1 MLSWGEDYQ
10 QGFRLKKG
18 SAVPPVAGGVR
29 SLQLSFHVADLCVGL
44 RVLAFIKD
52 SGEASIIRVSESAAG
67 TREKRKQKFV
77 ECEERLAAVD
87 CTDDGVTLL
96 SDTGV
101 VFCVDSPHPPYTPR
115 SLEALSGITVTQVA
129 CGSQH
134 TVVLSKD
141 GQVYTW
147 GQNSR
152 GQLGLGKEGCSSIS
166 SPQCVRSLSGMP
178 LVQVSAG
185 GEHSFALSVSGS
197 VFGWGRN
204 DCGQLGLGDTTDRE
218 TATLVHHLNMK
229 KTVLAACGKDHTA
242 VLTMDGTVFTF
253 GSGHYGQLGHN
264 SFRNELCPRLVAE
277 LWGAKVTKI
286 SCGRYHTLVLTNHM
300 KVYSFGCNQHGQL
313 GPREETHPCVP
324 LPVQLPQEG
333 PIIQNIFAGG
343 DSSFATCRPEQ
354 GVSEVPVESLVDR
367 WISEWDSKLQT
378 KVKQEIDQRFS
389 SMSLMNRSFLNQ
401 SKHFHTSSTYSGLDL
416 SLCKRGFKKLLRNE
430 AIQIEVEKAVMKML
444 PSLHEKPA
452 GVEAL
457 RVFLILNELL
467 YAIQRLRHGSLWE
480 GPQTGRGFHGVEIAM
495 KVAAA
500 VQSLSTEH
508 LQITANWWTL
518 SMMEYK
524 SRHVNVWRT
533 ALSEVLGIEAFP
545 HSSSKDILQIL
556 QNMYNVNKGNM
567 KIPETTFCLEFS
579 PIFIEQEVTRWRLH
593 SKSMAVDNPPLILCS
608 FAFVMDFKSKQL
620 VFQCN
625 SYLTVQEV
633 KQERMLYYLQGLAP
647 PPPLYFELNLRRS
660 SLVED
665 SFRQLAEA
673 PPTDI
678 KKHLVVYFDGDTKIT
693 NVYKKDFFHHL
704 FPRIKEEKPE
714 MFRTNDSETLVWF
727 SINQPERIK
736 ADVYLFGLLCGLA
749 LHNDCIFPVPF
760 PLVLFKKLLGVK
772 PTLQDMVEFCPEVG
786 KSLQYIMNYEDDD
799 LEDQYIFFEITWDDT
814 VIDLDP
820 ENPGKPVTSQNKKE
834 FVDAY
839 VNYVFNQSVES
850 VFQEFERGFFQ
861 LCDRDLLRMFEP
873 QELKRLMV
881 GQDDYDWEK
890 LKQNT
895 QYELPLSANGG
906 QLVRF
911 DSHMQNPTMKM
922 FWKVF
927 DALTE
932 DQKKDFLWFVTGSR
946 KAPILGMGQ
955 VQMTARL
962 KIITSGSPDEQFPE
976 SLTCHNILDLP
987 SYSSE
992 EIMRDRLIQ
1001 ALEAERTFSS
1011 EEERLSV

>member
-1 MLSWGEDYQ
+1 
-10 QGFRLKKG
+10 
-18 SAVPPVAGGVR
+18 
-29 SLQLSFHVADLCVGL
+29 
-44 RVLAFIKD
+44 
-52 SGEASIIRVSESAAG
+52 
-67 TREKRKQKFV
+67 
-77 ECEERLAAVD
+77 
-87 CTDDGVTLL
+87 
-96 SDTGV
+96 
-101 VFCVDSPHPPYTPR
+101 
-115 SLEALSGITVTQVA
+115 
-129 CGSQH
+129 
-134 TVVLSKD
+134 
-141 GQVYTW
+141 
-147 GQNSR
+147 
-152 GQLGLGKEGCSSIS
+152 
-166 SPQCVRSLSGMP
+166 
-178 LVQVSAG
+178 
-185 GEHSFALSVSGS
+185 
-197 VFGWGRN
+197 
-204 DCGQLGLGDTTDRE
+204 
-218 TATLVHHLNMK
+218 
-229 KTVLAACGKDHTA
+229 
-242 VLTMDGTVFTF
+242 
-253 GSGHYGQLGHN
+253 
-264 SFRNELCPRLVAE
+264 
-277 LWGAKVTKI
+277 
-286 SCGRYHTLVLTNHM
+286 
-300 KVYSFGCNQHGQL
+300 
-313 GPREETHPCVP
+313 
-324 LPVQLPQEG
+324 
-333 PIIQNIFAGG
+333 
-343 DSSFATCRPEQ
+343 
-354 GVSEVPVESLVDR
+354 
-367 WISEWDSKLQT
+367 
-378 KVKQEIDQRFS
+378 
-389 SMSLMNRSFLNQ
+389 
-401 SKHFHTSSTYSGLDL
+401 
-416 SLCKRGFKKLLRNE
+416 
-430 AIQIEVEKAVMKML
+430 MKML

-452 GVEAL
+452 GVEGL

-480 GPQTGRGFHGVEIAM
+480 GPQTGRGFHGVEISM

-518 SMMEYK
+518 SMMEDK

-556 QNMYNVNKGNM
+556 QNMYNVNKGKM
-567 KIPETTFCLEFS
+567 KIPETAFCLEFS
-579 PIFIEQEVTRWRLH
+579 PIFIEQEVIRWRLH
-593 SKSMAVDNPPLILCS
+593 SKSMAVDNPPLLLCS

-625 SYLTVQEV
+625 SDLTVQEV
-633 KQERMLYYLQGLAP
+633 QPEWMLYQFQGLAP
-647 PPPLYFELNLRRS
+647 PPPSYFELNLRRS
-660 SLVED
+660 FLVED

-678 KKHLVVYFDGDTKIT
+678 KKDLV
-693 NVYKKDFFHHL
+693 
-704 FPRIKEEKPE
+704 E
-714 MFRTNDSETLVWF
+714 
-727 SINQPERIK
+727 PERIK

-772 PTLQDMVEFCPEVG
+772 PTLLDMMEFCPEVG

-820 ENPGKPVTSQNKKE
+820 ENPGKPVTSQNKKQ

-873 QELKRLMV
+873 QELQRLMV

-895 QYELPLSANGG
+895 QYDLPLLENGG
-906 QLVRF
+906 QLFRF
-911 DSHMQNPTMKM
+911 DSHLQNPTMQM

-955 VQMTARL
+955 IQMTARL

-992 EIMRDRLIQ
+992 DIMRDRLIQ

-1011 EEERLSV
+1011 EEERWSV